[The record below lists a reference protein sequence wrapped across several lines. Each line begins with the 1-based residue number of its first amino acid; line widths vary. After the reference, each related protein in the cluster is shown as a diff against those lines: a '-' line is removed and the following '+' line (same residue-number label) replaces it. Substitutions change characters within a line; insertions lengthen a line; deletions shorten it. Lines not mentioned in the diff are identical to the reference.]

1 MKFVVLAALFAA
13 ALAADMQL
21 SLTWDCN
28 FHVNLTKNNVY
39 GYHDLHGVM
48 GEQSLLYLHD
58 FCFAAANS
66 TRILRYDVKNNN
78 YMPFVSNTTSGCSFG
93 HTGDW
98 VDWDTIVFRRS
109 FIHNRDP
116 GNVLCPPEIPE
127 LAGRTCKEYI
137 YDTYY
142 RYDRIIVDDANR
154 VAWWSRDG
162 GYFFHWLTELFL
174 RSLTSF
180 ITVTRTLFSRLL
192 HGVLQAWSALQS
204 CLLLLSSSS
213 LFFEC

>member
-162 GYFFHWLTELFL
+162 GYFFHWLNGTIPAESYELHYCDKDVVL
-174 RSLTSF
+174 TAPSRCAASLVS
-180 ITVTRTLFSRLL
+180 VAKLL
-192 HGVLQAWSALQS
+192 VAAVLLIAL
-204 CLLLLSSSS
+204 L
-213 LFFEC
+213 